1 MAILFEGSDPEN
13 EKKVRFD
20 ESVELHETFPTHHH
34 TATLHE
40 SKNKRRKERSGI
52 FWDADLQA
60 EFETWR
66 VNSPNLSGSGGTRRN
81 KRAAGSHSNQQ
92 QQQPRDKEPYLISR
106 GQSKAI
112 RNLMKQHRIT
122 PSASSS
128 LSRSSTAP
136 TTPLTPLEKPDL
148 LKHINEQFKEAH
160 KKEQLQ
166 QEAATQHQSNAPP
179 VPARKNAWK
188 RKKQQK
194 KFKVT
199 DENIQ
204 HSLRKYHSIDIGQ
217 ALQDIDS
224 LSSVPTTPS
233 EMRYG
238 ERRQRPEDLSSVPTT
253 PREIGYSSSIGLN
266 SSGNSA
272 ASTPLDYE
280 KLFYGD
286 LPSPQLASTPIND
299 SGEAGR
305 MYEPIPSPLSYTTDE
320 NSVSMEPFSFL
331 SLEEPP
337 AGPPTPPVRV
347 NGTHRRNK
355 NKEQQAANG
364 KSKRNSFKELLAMKT
379 RKLSNTE
386 PKSSSSRKSSVAE
399 QKVSSSRKSSN
410 AEQKI
415 SSSRKSSNAEQKVS
429 SSRKSSNAE
438 QNKVNINNINNTSIS
453 QRNSFK
459 ESISTE
465 EVIQTTQNDSFKEYQ
480 TNSNITTT
488 GSTKRDSFKGT
499 LPLNSKKG
507 FKEEHQSNITN
518 TNTGSTK
525 RDSFKGSLPLKNNQ
539 QSYTSS
545 VPLSIT
551 KNIDSSHQHH
561 QKQPVPEHA
570 TTTTISPHSPTTLV
584 TQKLTA
590 MNLEPYQSS
599 RNNNSRPSSERSI
612 SPMVRNLRYKDM
624 GNNYQQQ
631 PEDIYQPASLYLAQS
646 GNGGGSQIYGRLDRV
661 RSYSADDLIDGPYSG
676 GSPSVMKPF
685 TDYIYDEDDDGKTD
699 LYNPVS
705 SVGTDDNYL
714 SKTMFSRKKKV

>member
-34 TATLHE
+34 TTLHE

-66 VNSPNLSGSGGTRRN
+66 VNSPKLSGSGGTHRN
-81 KRAAGSHSNQQ
+81 KRGINSHHHHQQ
-92 QQQPRDKEPYLISR
+92 QHRDKEPYLISR

-112 RNLMKQHRIT
+112 RNLMKQHRVT

-148 LKHINEQFKEAH
+148 LKHINEKFEEAH

-166 QEAATQHQSNAPP
+166 QQAATHHQSNAPP

-199 DENIQ
+199 EENIQ

-238 ERRQRPEDLSSVPTT
+238 DRHQRDDLSSVPTT
-253 PREIGYSSSIGLN
+253 PSEIGFKHSCSSHYDISSAGLN

-280 KLFYGD
+280 KLFYGE

-347 NGTHRRNK
+347 NGTQRRKK
-355 NKEQQAANG
+355 NKEQ
-364 KSKRNSFKELLAMKT
+364 KSSMRNSFKELLAMKT
-379 RKLSNTE
+379 SSSRKLSNAE
-386 PKSSSSRKSSVAE
+386 PKSSSSRKSSIAE

-410 AEQKI
+410 AGQKI
-415 SSSRKSSNAEQKVS
+415 SSSRKSSNAEQ
-429 SSRKSSNAE
+429 
-438 QNKVNINNINNTSIS
+438 NKFTVNNNTSIGKK
-453 QRNSFK
+453 NSIK
-459 ESISTE
+459 DSISTGK
-465 EVIQTTQNDSFKEYQ
+465 VLQTTQ
-480 TNSNITTT
+480 
-488 GSTKRDSFKGT
+488 STVSSS
-499 LPLNSKKG
+499 NSKKSNSSKDHIASNSNTTSSSITEKDSI
-507 FKEEHQSNITN
+507 KENLLLTINHQSLASSSPS
-518 TNTGSTK
+518 ST
-525 RDSFKGSLPLKNNQ
+525 
-539 QSYTSS
+539 
-545 VPLSIT
+545 
-551 KNIDSSHQHH
+551 
-561 QKQPVPEHA
+561 
-570 TTTTISPHSPTTLV
+570 TTTTIDTSHQQQQLQQHLQQQPIIATNTAPSATLSPTTATAQNV
-584 TQKLTA
+584 SA
-590 MNLEPYQSS
+590 MNLEPYQSGAPN
-599 RNNNSRPSSERSI
+599 NNNSRPSSERSI
-612 SPMVRNLRYKDM
+612 SPMLRNLRYKDM
-624 GNNYQQQ
+624 GNNTNYQ

-646 GNGGGSQIYGRLDRV
+646 GNGSGQSYGRLDRI
-661 RSYSADDLIDGPYSG
+661 RSYSADDLVDGPN
-676 GSPSVMKPF
+676 GSRNGVGSADVMKPF
-685 TDYIYDEDDDGKTD
+685 TDYIYDADDGKAD

-705 SVGTDDNYL
+705 SVYTDENYL
-714 SKTMFSRKKKV
+714 SKSMFSRKKKVL